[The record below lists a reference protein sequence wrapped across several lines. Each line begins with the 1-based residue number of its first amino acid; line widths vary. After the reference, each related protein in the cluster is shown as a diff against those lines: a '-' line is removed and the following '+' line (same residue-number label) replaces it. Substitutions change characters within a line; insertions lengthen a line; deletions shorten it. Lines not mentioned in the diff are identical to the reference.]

1 MSGLVIKLSPHERLL
16 INGAVI
22 QNGEKRGKISI
33 LSPNVKI
40 LRLKDAMHPLDSD
53 TPLKRLIHMAQLALS
68 GDDDFDSVK
77 QNLSDGIAEVIAIF
91 KNPEHSDILKKA
103 LHHIAMN
110 EPYQTLKSLRAL
122 LPVEAAIIG
131 ATPCHL
137 HHYP

>member
-40 LRLKDAMHPLDSD
+40 LRLKDAMHPLDND
-53 TPLKRLIHMAQLALS
+53 TPLKRLILIAQLALS
-68 GDDDFDSVK
+68 DDDHLDRVK
-77 QNLSDGIAEVIAIF
+77 QNLITGIQEIKPIF
-91 KNPEHSDILKKA
+91 EKSEHQELLTKA
-103 LHHIAMN
+103 LRHIELN

-131 ATPCHL
+131 ATSWHSPH
-137 HHYP
+137 